1 MQKFT
6 VFTVILTILV
16 VVVSAETF
24 ANKYLPSLTK
34 ADITSPSSKDQ
45 FTLPKELN
53 LEDKAVT
60 DVENTE
66 ISDTKKIL
74 SGTDSTDSTVATDL
88 NSGLLGIEEVGA
100 DTTGISDTTTSLPTN
115 NGFDIESFSENESVI
130 ATSYLSDAL
139 ILNSGFVG
147 AHLETEVFEGS
158 LYKTIDLTD
167 LKGVKIEKYNVTDD
181 TNTFAKI
188 YVITSDG
195 TIVLEDTYNVIR
207 LRSSQIQDVQIN
219 ETNEFGL
226 GSFYMN
232 DVRRSSVAFLTVK
245 ISDKIYGFTYPKQY
259 HPQVKNLISLLALG
273 NVQL

>member
-34 ADITSPSSKDQ
+34 ADITSPGSTDQ
-45 FTLPKELN
+45 LTLPKELN
-53 LEDKAVT
+53 LATEDTA
-60 DVENTE
+60 
-66 ISDTKKIL
+66 KIL
-74 SGTDSTDSTVATDL
+74 SGTDL
-88 NSGLLGIEEVGA
+88 NSGLLGIENIE
-100 DTTGISDTTTSLPTN
+100 TGITNSTEIPTEEPLTTDTSVTATS
-115 NGFDIESFSENESVI
+115 GSFDIESFSDNTPNTTVAS
-130 ATSYLSDAL
+130 TSYLNDTM
-139 ILNSGFVG
+139 ILNSGFIG
-147 AHLETEVFEGS
+147 AHMETEDNDGT

-167 LKGVKIEKYNVTDD
+167 LKGIKVEKYTVTDD

-188 YVITSDG
+188 YVISFDG
-195 TIVLEDTYNVIR
+195 TTVLDDTYNVLK
-207 LRSSQIQDVQIN
+207 LRASQILDAQLN

-232 DVRRSSVAFLTVK
+232 DVRRSGVAFLTVK

-259 HPQVKNLISLLALG
+259 HPQIKNLVSLLALG
-273 NVQL
+273 NIQLQN